1 MKTCKLKAYSENERI
16 STQAL
21 LQMIYKKIDEGFCD
35 FEIDACGQHDIA
47 GALSAKNK
55 KNKLNFK
62 IKNPGQRVGAMA
74 LSNTEITVLGS
85 ASADVGWLN
94 SGALITVLG
103 DAGDTAGHCAASG
116 KIYIAGSTGT
126 RSGALMKYDPKYAKP
141 ELWVLKNTGSFS
153 FEFMGGGVGV
163 ICGLDCEN
171 LPSVLGS
178 RACVGMVGGT
188 IYFRGSISDLDEN
201 VEVSA
206 LEKEDKDFLKKGL
219 KEFLAKIGK
228 DSLYSKLTI
237 FSKWKKITPKTA
249 SDKKKKITIEEFR
262 KKQWFKGGLFG
273 DLIEDDNRVCSLID
287 PQSKLRKPFWNKK
300 ECINCSMCLNNCP
313 QCAIKADNKIYTIDE
328 NKCIGCSICACICPK
343 KAITIKETVEE
354 I

>member
-21 LQMIYKKIDEGFCD
+21 LQMIYKKVDEGFCD

-47 GALSAKNK
+47 GALSSKNK
-55 KNKLNFK
+55 KDKLTFK

-74 LSNTEITVLGS
+74 LSNTQITVLGS

-94 SGALITVLG
+94 SGAIITVLG

-126 RSGALMKYDPKYAKP
+126 RSGALMKYDPKYEKP

-153 FEFMGGGVGV
+153 FEFMSGGIGI
-163 ICGLDCEN
+163 ICGLDCEKM
-171 LPSVLGS
+171 PSVLDS

-188 IYFRGSISDLDEN
+188 IYFRGSIEDLDEN
-201 VEVSA
+201 VEISTLDKA
-206 LEKEDKDFLKKGL
+206 DKSFLEEGL
-219 KEFLAKIGK
+219 KEFLAKIEK
-228 DSLYSKLTI
+228 DDLYSKL
-237 FSKWKKITPKTA
+237 SKFTEWKKITPKT
-249 SDKKKKITIEEFR
+249 DTEKKKNITIEEFR
-262 KKQWFKGGLFG
+262 KKHWFKENLFG
-273 DLIEDDNRVCSLID
+273 DLIEDDGRVYSLIE
-287 PQSKLRKPFWNKK
+287 PEAKLRKPKWNKK

-313 QCAIKADNKIYTIDE
+313 QGAIKAQDKTYTIDE
-328 NKCIGCSICACICPK
+328 NKCIGCSICSVVCPK
-343 KAITIKETVEE
+343 KAITIEK

>member
-47 GALSAKNK
+47 GALSSKNRAKNK
-55 KNKLNFK
+55 KSKLNFK

-85 ASADVGWLN
+85 APADVGWLN

-126 RSGALMKYDPKYAKP
+126 RSGALMKYDPKYNQP

-153 FEFMGGGVGV
+153 FEFMSGGVGI
-163 ICGLDCEN
+163 ICGLDCEKM
-171 LPSVLGS
+171 PSILGS

-188 IYFRGSISDLDEN
+188 IYFRGAISDLDEN

-206 LEKEDKDFLKKGL
+206 LNKTDKDFLKEGL
-219 KEFLAKIGK
+219 KEFLAKIDK
-228 DSLYSKLTI
+228 NSLYSKLTR
-237 FSKWKKITPKTA
+237 FSEWKKITPKVA
-249 SDKKKKITIEEFR
+249 ALKKKKISIEEFR
-262 KKQWFKGGLFG
+262 KTQWFKEGLFG
-273 DLIEDDNRVCSLID
+273 DLIEDDGRVYSLIN
-287 PQSKLRKPFWNKK
+287 PEAKLRKPLWNKK
-300 ECINCSMCLNNCP
+300 ECINCSLCLNNCP
-313 QCAIKADNKIYTIDE
+313 QCAIKANNKIYTIDE
-328 NKCIGCSICACICPK
+328 NKCIGCTICTVVCPK
-343 KAITIKETVEE
+343 KAMTIEE